1 MLAVCRAISACGARL
16 SSGHVRPNDPSSLI
30 GMPVTAAETFDTGR
44 CIGPKRVS
52 AKSDCTCRCA
62 GGQRHGSWAKEAAED
77 GFEFERMPTK
87 ATDDP
92 ADRSVADS
100 C

>member
-44 CIGPKRVS
+44 CIGPKGISNIGLHLPVCWR
-52 AKSDCTCRCA
+52 AETWKLGER
-62 GGQRHGSWAKEAAED
+62 GG
-77 GFEFERMPTK
+77 
-87 ATDDP
+87 
-92 ADRSVADS
+92 
-100 C
+100 